1 MSCSPAL
8 GPSPS
13 ETPAKPVA
21 DAPEADGV
29 AGGNE
34 GLAIGEVHVHGPRP
48 TRLPVGLVT
57 EDHPGT
63 HRVRTLRGERR
74 IREPPRVASVEL
86 DLVDRLVRPD
96 PSELGRTIGRQED
109 HRDPRHPGFDHRG
122 EEVGGGG
129 PARAG
134 DHDRAVR
141 CLREAE
147 CEEGARA
154 LVQVDVH
161 ADPFVARERERD
173 RRRTR
178 SRRDTRIRQPAPL
191 ELSDERPGAPE
202 RDVALAHDVASAIHS
217 PSASRL
223 HRRPPAI
230 LPSRRAPVS
239 GHDPE
244 PARPA

>member
-8 GPSPS
+8 GPSPR
-13 ETPAKPVA
+13 ETPAKAVA

-34 GLAIGEVHVHGPRP
+34 RLAIGEVHVHGPRP

-86 DLVDRLVRPD
+86 ELVDRLVRPD

-109 HRDPRHPGFDHRG
+109 HRDPRRPGFDHRG

-154 LVQVDVH
+154 LVQVDVQ

-173 RRRTR
+173 RGRTR
-178 SRRDTRIRQPAPL
+178 SRRDARIRQPAPL

-217 PSASRL
+217 PSAKAAPKATCNLAVATSTGIRSR
-223 HRRPPAI
+223 P
-230 LPSRRAPVS
+230 
-239 GHDPE
+239 
-244 PARPA
+244 